1 MIDIQRQKQTVDWP
15 MPPINA
21 IRKKYFLAEQE
32 KFPRNV
38 EIKYP
43 QWRRIQ
49 NSIKQWDGMFCK
61 NSQQLN

>member
-15 MPPINA
+15 MPPINV
-21 IRKKYFLAEQE
+21 IRKKPFLAEQE

-43 QWRRIQ
+43 QWRIQ